1 MEQALS
7 SNKKIALI
15 SLVQFIVLLLAV
27 SFAPL
32 INNQIITGTIVNAS
46 LLIAV
51 ILLGMRG
58 AVLLCLLPSIFSLFL
73 GLLPIVMAPMVPF
86 IILGNI
92 ILVYIFNLLRTK
104 NFFLG
109 LIPAA
114 LIKFSF
120 LFFISNFIISI
131 FIKQAVADKIAVMM
145 SYPQLITALLGGIIA
160 YVLTSRYNNKNNN

>member
-1 MEQALS
+1 MEQVLSLNKRIALS
-7 SNKKIALI
+7 LI
-15 SLVQFIVLLLAV
+15 QFFVLLLIV

-32 INNQIITGTIVNAS
+32 INNQILTGTIVNAS

-51 ILLGMRG
+51 ALLGMRG
-58 AVLLCLLPSIFSLFL
+58 AVLLCFLPSIISLSF

-86 IILGNI
+86 IIMGNI
-92 ILVYIFNLLRTK
+92 GLVYIFNLLRK
-104 NFFLG
+104 NNFFLG

-120 LFFISNFIISI
+120 LFLVSNFIISF

-145 SYPQLITALLGGIIA
+145 SYPQLITALMGGVIA
-160 YVLTSRYNNKNNN
+160 YLLIGRYNNKNNN

>member
-1 MEQALS
+1 MEQVLS
-7 SNKKIALI
+7 LNKKIAL
-15 SLVQFIVLLLAV
+15 SLIQFFVLLLIV

-51 ILLGMRG
+51 VLLGMRG
-58 AVLLCLLPSIFSLFL
+58 AILLCLLPSIVSLLF
-73 GLLPIVMAPMVPF
+73 GLLPMVMAPMVPF

-92 ILVYIFNLLRTK
+92 SLVYIFNLLRKK

-114 LIKFSF
+114 LVKFSF
-120 LFFISNFIISI
+120 LFLISNFLISF
-131 FIKQAVADKIAVMM
+131 FIKQAVADKIAIMM
-145 SYPQLITALLGGIIA
+145 SWPQLVTALMGGLAAYIIISLN
-160 YVLTSRYNNKNNN
+160 YKNNN

>member
-86 IILGNI
+86 II
-92 ILVYIFNLLRTK
+92 
-104 NFFLG
+104 
-109 LIPAA
+109 
-114 LIKFSF
+114 
-120 LFFISNFIISI
+120 
-131 FIKQAVADKIAVMM
+131 
-145 SYPQLITALLGGIIA
+145 
-160 YVLTSRYNNKNNN
+160 

>member
-1 MEQALS
+1 MEQVLS
-7 SNKKIALI
+7 LNKKIAL
-15 SLVQFIVLLLAV
+15 SLIQFFVLLLIV

-51 ILLGMRG
+51 VLLGMRG
-58 AVLLCLLPSIFSLFL
+58 AILLCLLPSIVSLSF
-73 GLLPIVMAPMVPF
+73 GLLPMVMAPMVPF

-92 ILVYIFNLLRTK
+92 SLVYIFNLLRKK

-114 LIKFSF
+114 LVKFSF
-120 LFFISNFIISI
+120 LFLISNFLISF
-131 FIKQAVADKIAVMM
+131 FIKQAVADKIAIMM
-145 SYPQLITALLGGIIA
+145 SWPQLVTALMGGLAAYIIISLN
-160 YVLTSRYNNKNNN
+160 YKNNN